1 LTFLDFRL
9 DSISMKIIFLPCC
22 VGEIVYFH
30 QNISEVFPIKYR
42 NYLPLLRV
50 RVGACDTE
58 VNYNGHG

>member
-1 LTFLDFRL
+1 
-9 DSISMKIIFLPCC
+9 MKIIFLPCC

-58 VNYNGHG
+58 VNYNSHG